1 MRTHSWSKHPHHF
14 FTVAPLLCLVA
25 CSSANPPGDQVPGG
39 GGSSS
44 GGKSS
49 VGSGGSSTAQAGT
62 GTGGTGVLPGTA
74 GSNSSGGMSVATGGA
89 FTATGGSGT
98 GGAPISSTGG
108 SGPNDPCAAIKCGTD
123 QTCSN
128 GACMCKAGGM
138 ACTDGC
144 FDLQNDST
152 HCGNCT
158 TKCAADG
165 ACVDGACVNPTCKT
179 DSTVYNGKVTH
190 YSLATSMVACH
201 YPTNTLPQYYGAM
214 NQYDWA
220 DSGVCGACVE
230 ITANGK
236 KLVVQITDECPDVE
250 PNKQWCF
257 KGSHHIDL
265 NNAAND
271 ALSASGNPSVT
282 WKYVNCTP
290 TGNIKYYFDKGTK
303 QYYLAVTPMNGRNVV
318 TKMDVQVAGKW
329 SALKKSIYNTYVL
342 DGIDYGTEALKFRTT
357 DQYNHVII
365 ESVKPAADKVV
376 EGTKQFAACP

>member
-1 MRTHSWSKHPHHF
+1 
-14 FTVAPLLCLVA
+14 LVA
-25 CSSANPPGDQVPGG
+25 CSSSSPPDEQVPGG
-39 GGSSS
+39 GKGPVSS
-44 GGKSS
+44 GG
-49 VGSGGSSTAQAGT
+49 STSMAHAGA
-62 GTGGTGVLPGTA
+62 GTGGTAVSVTGGAA
-74 GSNSSGGMSVATGGA
+74 GSTSSSGGMSVAAGGS
-89 FTATGGSGT
+89 FVSSGGSGS

-108 SGPNDPCAAIKCGTD
+108 SGPSDPCATVKCGTD

-128 GACMCKAGGM
+128 GTCMCKSGGM

-144 FDLQNDST
+144 YDFQNDST

-158 TKCAADG
+158 TKCATDA
-165 ACVDGACVNPTCKT
+165 ACVDGACLSPTCKT
-179 DSTVYNGKVTH
+179 DTTTYNGHVTH
-190 YSLATSMVACH
+190 YSLATGMVACH

-214 NQYDWA
+214 NQYDWN

-236 KLVVQITDECPDVE
+236 KLVVQITDECPDVA
-250 PNKQWCF
+250 PNTQWCF

-271 ALSASGNPSVT
+271 ALSASGNPAVT

-318 TKMDVQVAGKW
+318 AKMEVQVGGKW
-329 SALKKSIYNTYVL
+329 TGLKHTAYNTYEL
-342 DGIDYGTEALKFRTT
+342 SGTDYGSGALMFRTT
-357 DQYNHVII
+357 DVYNHVIV
-365 ESVKPAADKVV
+365 ESVTPAADKVV
-376 EGTKQFAACP
+376 DGTKQFAACP